1 MSKWV
6 EGRVVAKRRWTERL
20 FSLQVAAPEVTFVAG
35 QFARLAL
42 PAAPGAKEAM
52 LGRPYSFVN
61 APQSPPHEFYFN
73 VLPEGPL
80 SPRLAALEA
89 DDAVWLLDRAN
100 GFFVVSEL
108 PDSAALWCLATGTG
122 LGPYLSILRT
132 EEPWEKFDRIVLV
145 QGVRQAADLSYA
157 ETVGA
162 IVRERPGRFTFVPM
176 VSRETHRGALAGRIP
191 DAIRDGRLEAW
202 TGVPLTAENA
212 HAMLCGNPDML
223 RDTQALLE
231 HRGMRRHR
239 RREPGHFTLE
249 AYW

>member
-6 EGRVVAKRRWTERL
+6 EGRVVAKRQWTERL
-20 FSLQVAAPEVTFVAG
+20 FSVQVAAPAVSFVAG

-42 PAAPGAKEAM
+42 PAPPGSKEPM
-52 LGRPYSFVN
+52 LGRPDSFVN
-61 APQSPPHEFYFN
+61 PPQLEPHEFYFN

-89 DDAVWLLDRAN
+89 QDPVWLLDRAN

-108 PDSAALWCLATGTG
+108 PDSAALWCVATGTG

-132 EEPWEKFDRIVLV
+132 EEPWEKFERIVLV
-145 QGVRQAADLSYA
+145 HGVRQAQDLSYA
-157 ETVGA
+157 DA
-162 IVRERPGRFTFVPM
+162 IAAIARERSGRFTFAPL
-176 VSRETHRGALAGRIP
+176 VSRETQRGALSGRIT

-212 HAMLCGNPDML
+212 HGMLCGNPEML
-223 RDTQALLE
+223 RDMQALLE
-231 HRGMRRHR
+231 QRGMRRHR